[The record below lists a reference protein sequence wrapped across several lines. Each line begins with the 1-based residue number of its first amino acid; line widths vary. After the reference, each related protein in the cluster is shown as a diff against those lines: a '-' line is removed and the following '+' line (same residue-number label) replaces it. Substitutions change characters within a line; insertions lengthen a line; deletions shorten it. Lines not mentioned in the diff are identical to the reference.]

1 MMSPPALPASRG
13 RPALTLV
20 ELVIVLVIIALLAG
34 LLLPSLAGALGAV
47 NSMRCRNRLRTIGM
61 AYHQYVADSGGL
73 WPPILTS
80 AAPTALLERIEA
92 ETGLAAAPPRPAGRW
107 GQPGPHWS
115 VVLWPYVGSLEVY
128 TCPADPKA
136 GRRGADV
143 LDPSRMH
150 SVALLD
156 APPES
161 YALNVILFRTAEA
174 MRAQA
179 GCRWA
184 DQAGADYN
192 GLQSFTTQAE
202 QRRQFPN
209 LPQRILFFCGASGQ
223 TVGSQYNIPFRTS
236 GLVERWEWHPRRAS
250 QAFADEPDCGSNYL
264 FFDSHIEYRDALP
277 GLWEWGYELGRPD
290 HP

>member
-1 MMSPPALPASRG
+1 MMIPPALPAPRG
-13 RPALTLV
+13 RPAFTLV
-20 ELVIVLVIIALLAG
+20 ELIIVLVIIALLVG

-47 NSMRCRNRLRTIGM
+47 DSMRCRNRLRTISM

-80 AAPTALLERIEA
+80 AAPTAPLERMAA
-92 ETGLAAAPPRPAGRW
+92 ETGLAAAPTRPAGRW

-143 LDPSRMH
+143 LAPGREH
-150 SVALLD
+150 SVALLN

-161 YALNVILFRTAEA
+161 YALNVILFRTADA
-174 MRAQA
+174 MRTQA
-179 GCRWA
+179 GCRWE

-264 FFDSHIEYRDALP
+264 FFDGHIEYRDALP

>member
-1 MMSPPALPASRG
+1 MMSPPALPAPRG

-20 ELVIVLVIIALLAG
+20 ELIIVLAIIALLVG

-47 NSMRCRNRLRTIGM
+47 DSMRCRNRLRTIGM
-61 AYHQYVADSGGL
+61 AYHQYVTDSDGL

-80 AAPTALLERIEA
+80 AAPAALLERMEA

-115 VVLWPYVGSLEVY
+115 VVLWPYVGSLDIY

-143 LDPSRMH
+143 LDPGREH
-150 SVALLD
+150 SAALLD

-161 YALNVILFRTAEA
+161 YALNVILFRTADSL
-174 MRAQA
+174 RAQA
-179 GCRWA
+179 GCRWG

-264 FFDSHIEYRDALP
+264 FFDGHIEYRDALP

-290 HP
+290 RP